1 MAAKVNVSFP
11 SPGDIFPPH
20 RPARHVETRMDS
32 GPGGGDN
39 DAMTPATD
47 PDRPR
52 PSSLSDLFLSFTV
65 LALQGFGGV
74 LAVVQRELVEKKRWM
89 TREEFIEDWAV
100 AQIMPGPNVVNL
112 SLMIGGRYF
121 GLKGALAALAGML
134 TVPLV
139 LVLLLALI
147 YAQFVGH
154 PGVAGALRGMAAV
167 AAGLIA
173 ATGLKLFG
181 ALQNNVMGLRLCVAF
196 GLLCFAAIA
205 LLRWPLAYV
214 LLGLGSV
221 ACVLA
226 LKKLKPVQA

>member
-1 MAAKVNVSFP
+1 MSVRPWAASDNRRMSSLPAEDHPHPQSLTDLFVSF
-11 SPGDIFPPH
+11 
-20 RPARHVETRMDS
+20 T
-32 GPGGGDN
+32 
-39 DAMTPATD
+39 
-47 PDRPR
+47 
-52 PSSLSDLFLSFTV
+52 L

-74 LAVVQRELVEKKRWM
+74 LAIVQRELVEKKRWM

-112 SLMIGGRYF
+112 SLMIGARYF
-121 GLKGALAALAGML
+121 GLKGAMVALAGML

-139 LVLLLALI
+139 LVLLLALV
-147 YAQFVGH
+147 YAQFADH

-181 ALQNNVMGLRLCVAF
+181 ALLKNVLGLRLCIAF
-196 GLLCFAAIA
+196 GVLCFVAIA

-214 LLGLGSV
+214 LFGLGSV
-221 ACVLA
+221 ACVLVFR
-226 LKKLKPVQA
+226 KLKP